1 MEMREDF
8 IRIAMARLRSRYPF
22 RPQRLAVAARMFRE
36 WQDRKTTTTTEE

>member
-22 RPQRLAVAARMFRE
+22 RPQRLAIAAKMFSN
-36 WQDRKTTTTTEE
+36 WEERQKEK